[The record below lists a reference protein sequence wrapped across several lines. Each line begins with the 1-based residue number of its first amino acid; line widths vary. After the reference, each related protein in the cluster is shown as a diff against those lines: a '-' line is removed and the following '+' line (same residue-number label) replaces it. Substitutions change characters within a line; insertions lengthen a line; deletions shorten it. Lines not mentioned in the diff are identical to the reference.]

1 MGLFT
6 YTLAGGVFILIG
18 AWEFLLSSSQTLR
31 TPQPSPS
38 QSPPLTPPPSKQP
51 KTTPSPPS
59 HSTITFIAISLLS
72 FFFILNSL
80 ISLTSA
86 VSSKDQSGVVLQ
98 LQVIAIAALFFAY
111 SLLGLLTR
119 LNISSIHLPS
129 SILNIFCLFAFIE
142 EFMLFYIQ
150 KKDTIGIENHYFD
163 LMLVPITV
171 CVVSTVLE
179 LKTLRSEYARLGR
192 GVGLILQ
199 GMWLIQ
205 MGFSFYSDLIVHG
218 CYLSEKSRGNFT
230 VKCKGHPEYH
240 RGRAI
245 ATLQF
250 NCHLALLVALLA
262 GVYSIVCK
270 KHGVSRGE
278 LTRYRPIGAEMQ
290 QLDGQAQFTL
300 DSDDDDESGIV
311 EEKNV
316 VRQKA
321 LPVVPELGVNGFGSH
336 H

>member
-1 MGLFT
+1 
-6 YTLAGGVFILIG
+6 
-18 AWEFLLSSSQTLR
+18 
-31 TPQPSPS
+31 
-38 QSPPLTPPPSKQP
+38 
-51 KTTPSPPS
+51 
-59 HSTITFIAISLLS
+59 
-72 FFFILNSL
+72 
-80 ISLTSA
+80 
-86 VSSKDQSGVVLQ
+86 
-98 LQVIAIAALFFAY
+98 
-111 SLLGLLTR
+111 
-119 LNISSIHLPS
+119 
-129 SILNIFCLFAFIE
+129 
-142 EFMLFYIQ
+142 MLFYIQ
-150 KKDTIGIENHYFD
+150 KKDTIGIENRYFD

-179 LKTLRSEYARLGR
+179 LKTLRSDYARLGR

-262 GVYSIVCK
+262 AVYSIVCK

-321 LPVVPELGVNGFGSH
+321 LPVMPESGVNGFGSH

>member
-6 YTLAGGVFILIG
+6 YTLAGGGFILIG
-18 AWEFLLSSSQTLR
+18 AWEFLLSSSQTLK

-38 QSPPLTPPPSKQP
+38 QSPP
-51 KTTPSPPS
+51 S
-59 HSTITFIAISLLS
+59 HSTITFVAIFLLS

-86 VSSKDQSGVVLQ
+86 VSSKDQSGIVLQ
-98 LQVIAIAALFFAY
+98 L
-111 SLLGLLTR
+111 
-119 LNISSIHLPS
+119 
-129 SILNIFCLFAFIE
+129 
-142 EFMLFYIQ
+142 
-150 KKDTIGIENHYFD
+150 
-163 LMLVPITV
+163 
-171 CVVSTVLE
+171 
-179 LKTLRSEYARLGR
+179 
-192 GVGLILQ
+192 
-199 GMWLIQ
+199 Q
-205 MGFSFYSDLIVHG
+205 MGFSFYSDSIVHG

-262 GVYSIVCK
+262 GVYSIVSK

-321 LPVVPELGVNGFGSH
+321 LPVVPELGVNGFGSYH
-336 H
+336 